1 MAVSRSEVV
10 MMTAGA
16 ARSSVREDAPS
27 PYQNRLLAAL
37 PSDVRERLFPYLQ
50 LVPLPV
56 GMALYEAGDALKHVY
71 FPTNAIVSLLNV
83 MEDGVSTEITAV
95 GNEGLVGVAVIMG
108 GESTPSRAVVLSGGH
123 AFRVSRSRLM
133 DEFNQNP
140 ETQKLLL
147 RYTQALF
154 TQIAQ
159 LAVCNRRHLVEQQ
172 LCRWLLLSLD
182 RQNSNRLS
190 MTQEFIANMLGV
202 RRESITEIAGRLQK
216 LGIIHYCRGQ
226 IEVLNRTKLEQ
237 LCCECYFMVKKETD
251 RLLPPQLSHVK
262 PHWIADSARNRKL
275 ELVPARAIN

>member
-1 MAVSRSEVV
+1 
-10 MMTAGA
+10 
-16 ARSSVREDAPS
+16 
-27 PYQNRLLAAL
+27 
-37 PSDVRERLFPYLQ
+37 VRERLSMHLQ
-50 LVPLPV
+50 LVNLPV
-56 GMALYEAGDALKHVY
+56 GLSIYEAGDCLRYVY

-83 MEDGVSTEITAV
+83 MEDGVSTEITAI

-108 GESTPSRAVVLSGGH
+108 GDSMPSRAMVLCAGS
-123 AFRVSRSRLM
+123 AYRIPRARLM
-133 DEFNQNP
+133 EEFNRSI

-182 RQNSNRLS
+182 RQNSTRLS

-202 RRESITEIAGRLQK
+202 RRESVTEIAGRLQK
-216 LGIIHYCRGQ
+216 MEIIHYSRGQ
-226 IEVLNRTKLEQ
+226 IEVLDRKRLEQ

-251 RLLPPQLSHVK
+251 RLLPPHTSHIK
-262 PHWIADSARNRKL
+262 PHFIAPNASARKL
-275 ELVPARAIN
+275 QLVTSRIH